1 MAGRLGG
8 RQRVTHQRRADAE
21 LAAGRIDRQRAQHQR
36 RHAPGA
42 DVPQPQR
49 PDQPVCLPI
58 LAHSREGEAFGGRA
72 SVAQALA
79 GAQMAVFAKAGI
91 EQRFTGSDVR
101 GTLRC
106 GSRTE
111 RRRG

>member
-1 MAGRLGG
+1 MAGRFGG
-8 RQRVTHQRRADAE
+8 RQRVMHQRGADAE

-36 RHAPGA
+36 REPPALTCHNRS
-42 DVPQPQR
+42 VPTSR
-49 PDQPVCLPI
+49 PSP
-58 LAHSREGEAFGGRA
+58 LAHGREGEAFGGRA

-79 GAQMAVFAKAGI
+79 GAQMAVVAKAGI